1 MDIFVLR
8 KYFIIVQVFV
18 FLLALLYDFMVG
30 NSNDYTIILFYSLWN
45 IGSYLWLFIKELR
58 LAPDFHHWLWLVL
71 TLLTNSGAVS
81 TG

>member
-30 NSNDYTIILFYSLWN
+30 NSDDYTIILFYSL
-45 IGSYLWLFIKELR
+45 
-58 LAPDFHHWLWLVL
+58 
-71 TLLTNSGAVS
+71 
-81 TG
+81 

>member
-58 LAPDFHHWLWLVL
+58 LAPDFHP
-71 TLLTNSGAVS
+71 
-81 TG
+81 